1 MKGYTTRWLQ
11 SAVLGAT
18 LVLWGASAPSGW
30 TAEQPAQA
38 GTGVAAETAGA
49 ETAEPAKDSTK
60 GETAAQAERKTSAE
74 KQGDP
79 SPEIFVPTEEVSED
93 FAISFPVDI

>member
-1 MKGYTTRWLQ
+1 MKAYTTRWLQ

-18 LVLWGASAPSGW
+18 LVLWGASAAPGW
-30 TAEQPAQA
+30 TAEQPAPA
-38 GTGVAAETAGA
+38 GSEVAAETAAA
-49 ETAEPAKDSTK
+49 ESAEPAKDSAK
-60 GETAAQAERKTSAE
+60 DNSAAQAERDTSAA